1 MKFSPSTIGLGVT
14 MTIGYGTLYYAF
26 SVLAPEIARE
36 FGWGES
42 FVFGIF
48 SAGLLAGAV
57 VATPLGRFVDRLGA
71 RIVLS
76 LGSLAAAG
84 VLTLLGLMQNAA
96 HFMVLA
102 VAAECIALAVQYE
115 AGFAA
120 LAQIHG
126 REARAHITLVTL
138 IAGFASTIYWPLL
151 QWLLTQITWREIYFV
166 LAAMNVAIAL
176 PIHLALPQ
184 RRTDAHDP
192 SGEVDAVA
200 HGLPDNGRQA
210 MALMAVA
217 FAAGGF
223 VVSAVGAT
231 LLVLLHSLGYETTVA
246 TVAGSLIGPSQVA
259 ARLFGYIRRN
269 LFSPPVT
276 AVVAAAAM
284 ALGVM
289 LLLGGALMGP
299 LSAFALSFALF
310 YGAGQGLTSIARGV
324 LPLHYFGAAGYGRR
338 TGILASA
345 RIVLSAVAPVTVIWL
360 NEVSGAVAAI
370 ACILVAA
377 CVSLGAIAALAAVAK
392 PAAR

>member
-14 MTIGYGTLYYAF
+14 MTIGYGTLYYSF

-57 VATPLGRFVDRLGA
+57 VASPLGRLVDHVGA

-76 LGSLAAAG
+76 LGSLAAAA
-84 VLTLLGLMQNAA
+84 VLTLLGLMQNAG

-151 QWLLTQITWREIYFV
+151 QWLLTQITWREIYFA
-166 LAAMNVAIAL
+166 LAVMNVAIAL

-184 RRTDAHDP
+184 RRTDRQDV
-192 SGEVDAVA
+192 SGQVEAVA
-200 HGLPDNGRQA
+200 DSVPDNGRQA
-210 MALMAVA
+210 MVLMAVA

-231 LLVLLHSLGYETTVA
+231 LLVLLDSLGYEATVA
-246 TVAGSLIGPSQVA
+246 TLAGSLIGPSQVA
-259 ARLFGYIRRN
+259 ARLLGYVRRN

-284 ALGVM
+284 ALGLT

-377 CVSLGAIAALAAVAK
+377 CVSLGAIATLAAVAK